1 MATAPANAVIS
12 PSHQSAQSADGGEAG
27 KTKESPVSAEELAAA
42 QQAWTEVVP
51 PEAVRP
57 RGDGPVLPVEGMRNI
72 MITSALPYVNNVPHL
87 GNIVGCVL
95 SAVVYARHVLCVQI
109 INKKNWITNNRTI
122 ISGPLSLVGVCL
134 KQGCGSAFIYCGSG
148 SNCFLCGIAD
158 QATFLKRI
166 RIQRKYIMKSLL
178 KLKQTKKIAQ
188 KYKKKHG
195 AGSNLP

>member
-95 SAVVYARHVLCVQI
+95 SADVYARHVFCVQI
-109 INKKNWITNNRTI
+109 INKKI
-122 ISGPLSLVGVCL
+122 G
-134 KQGCGSAFIYCGSG
+134 
-148 SNCFLCGIAD
+148 
-158 QATFLKRI
+158 
-166 RIQRKYIMKSLL
+166 
-178 KLKQTKKIAQ
+178 
-188 KYKKKHG
+188 
-195 AGSNLP
+195 